1 MKQQQNNN
9 TNKGVLKIIP
19 LGGLGE
25 VGANMMVYEYDNQIM
40 IVDTGLMFPENDMLG
55 IDYIIPD
62 ITYLAARKNQVKGI
76 VITHGHE
83 DHTGAIRHVLEVINA
98 PIYATPLTRGLLE
111 VKLAKNGQTQKAHIE
126 TVHAGDSRKIG
137 PFTVDFFHV
146 CHSIPDGVGL
156 GIDSPAGLVVH
167 TGDWKFDH
175 TPVDSWP
182 TDYAKLA
189 EFQRR
194 GVMALLADSTN
205 SERPGWTPSERII
218 DDGFD
223 KVFREAKGR
232 IIIASFASLISRV
245 QQVANAAVRHGRKLA
260 IAGTSMLDN
269 TKIARNLNY
278 LKIDEK
284 QMVSLEQALGMKAS
298 EVVIMCTGSQGEP
311 TSILGRLSMGSH
323 RIFDIQDGD
332 TVVLSAHPIP
342 GNEESVYRTIN
353 RLIERGADVVY
364 EAVAPV
370 HVSGHAS
377 QEEMKLML
385 HLTQPDY
392 FIPIHGELRQLKQHG
407 KLARQ
412 VGIHEDNIAVVLN
425 GQSVEFQNGR
435 MRLGAK
441 VPASYVYVDG
451 SGVGDVSDA
460 VMHDRDVLSQ
470 EGVFVVNLAVD
481 KNTNKPLKPA
491 EIVSR
496 GFIAW
501 NDSQELVNGLR
512 NRINETAVRAN
523 GSLQKDLEQVVS
535 NYIYRETRRR
545 PMVLVNVIKA

>member
-1 MKQQQNNN
+1 
-9 TNKGVLKIIP
+9 
-19 LGGLGE
+19 
-25 VGANMMVYEYDNQIM
+25 
-40 IVDTGLMFPENDMLG
+40 
-55 IDYIIPD
+55 
-62 ITYLAARKNQVKGI
+62 
-76 VITHGHE
+76 
-83 DHTGAIRHVLEVINA
+83 
-98 PIYATPLTRGLLE
+98 
-111 VKLAKNGQTQKAHIE
+111 
-126 TVHAGDSRKIG
+126 
-137 PFTVDFFHV
+137 
-146 CHSIPDGVGL
+146 
-156 GIDSPAGLVVH
+156 
-167 TGDWKFDH
+167 
-175 TPVDSWP
+175 
-182 TDYAKLA
+182 
-189 EFQRR
+189 
-194 GVMALLADSTN
+194 
-205 SERPGWTPSERII
+205 
-218 DDGFD
+218 
-223 KVFREAKGR
+223 
-232 IIIASFASLISRV
+232 
-245 QQVANAAVRHGRKLA
+245 
-260 IAGTSMLDN
+260 
-269 TKIARNLNY
+269 
-278 LKIDEK
+278 
-284 QMVSLEQALGMKAS
+284 
-298 EVVIMCTGSQGEP
+298 
-311 TSILGRLSMGSH
+311 MGSH

-535 NYIYRETRRR
+535 SYIYRETRRR